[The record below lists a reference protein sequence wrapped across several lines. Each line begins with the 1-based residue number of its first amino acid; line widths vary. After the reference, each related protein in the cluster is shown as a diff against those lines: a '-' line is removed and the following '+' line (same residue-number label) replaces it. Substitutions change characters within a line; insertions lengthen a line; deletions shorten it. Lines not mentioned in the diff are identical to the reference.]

1 MSNCAFPRTQG
12 PPLLV
17 EDAVYKERMRAIRDE
32 KQWWGGRERERE
44 VGKER
49 GRGRRERERVRAS
62 EQACEHKRETEL
74 MKMFWRPAQV
84 GQPERSES
92 WGGDE

>member
-1 MSNCAFPRTQG
+1 M
-12 PPLLV
+12 
-17 EDAVYKERMRAIRDE
+17 EDAVYKERMRATRDE

-74 MKMFWRPAQV
+74 MKMFKCPYSIV
-84 GQPERSES
+84 PCS
-92 WGGDE
+92 

>member
-1 MSNCAFPRTQG
+1 MRSSG
-12 PPLLV
+12 GV
-17 EDAVYKERMRAIRDE
+17 E
-32 KQWWGGRERERE
+32 ERERE

-74 MKMFWRPAQV
+74 MKMFKCPYSIV
-84 GQPERSES
+84 PCS
-92 WGGDE
+92 